1 MTILPKLDEA
11 QKANII
17 KSINIELEV
26 LRRLFSDE
34 SRDFLFKM
42 NEELF
47 QKKGNFYYTPVVVE
61 KSEEYYWESSHDSDH
76 YGMRETAPTKEVE
89 LQDKKDIRL
98 VNVEQVTHLDPTGK
112 EKVSFGNLGTW
123 LPTLSQS
130 NVFNP
135 NNIYP
140 IAHLE
145 GLDDYTYNKYIRAI
159 EMSKTSKISAT
170 RVEEIRKYEE
180 AYRKWVSPN
189 FDRWVQPALSKKY
202 IKTVEEWETYSEE
215 GQDDIIEKVSS
226 ELFGLTLED
235 FSDDWIAE
243 NERGRI
249 KVELGNNFSFTMT
262 IEGDV
267 QLGSMGL
274 RRLGLK
280 EVA

>member
-17 KSINIELEV
+17 KSINIELEAKRRKDELEV

-47 QKKGNFYYTPVVVE
+47 QKE
-61 KSEEYYWESSHDSDH
+61 
-76 YGMRETAPTKEVE
+76 
-89 LQDKKDIRL
+89 KKDIRL

-170 RVEEIRKYEE
+170 RVGEIQKYEE

-215 GQDDIIEKVSS
+215 WQDDIIEKVSS

-235 FSDDWIAE
+235 FSDDWIAK

-249 KVELGNNFSFTMT
+249 KVEFGNNFSFTMT

-280 EVA
+280 GVGQ